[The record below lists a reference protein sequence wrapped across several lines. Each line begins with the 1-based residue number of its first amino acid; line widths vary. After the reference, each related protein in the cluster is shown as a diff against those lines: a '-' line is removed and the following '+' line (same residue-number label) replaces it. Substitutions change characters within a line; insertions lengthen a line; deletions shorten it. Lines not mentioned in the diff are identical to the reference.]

1 MEQDAYQIFTRAH
14 RVYIKGIRAGI
25 AECLKSAYDS
35 DWWESGVLSALG
47 DDQREN
53 LERDRQKVAPED
65 ITQLLDTAH
74 FSRIVERS
82 HAAAFANRFTNID
95 YTVRLFRHLSAKRNE
110 WAHVID
116 GQWTVTNIMQSVQAM
131 REILTSL
138 RRKEALE
145 IHQMFQD
152 SLDQQVRI
160 PEEVLDVSEDP
171 TPASDDDDYPLPA
184 GHALLGFWRALESYL
199 DVESVVQ
206 PANDEEGNEGLVRI
220 LIKVTNTAPAS
231 ERRPDITFRN
241 VRLELTGAQAVAQRG
256 HVDAEWTD
264 VEPGQSKTT
273 EFTAYAKGLA
283 SIELHVTGH
292 VDQDR
297 LLRVQHR
304 NTLPEEVVN
313 PLLEQL
319 SIQFESIGIDEALAQ
334 IVEAAT
340 RIQPDL
346 PFAEVSALRNELRQ
360 FRLLIAQKR
369 EALGALFEEYR
380 LDRESRIG
388 TPFREVILLLHEL
401 EQKKIGEMET
411 AIGQT
416 DMESIRG
423 AAHDFEQLQISV
435 LRARDAIRQQTSLR
449 HS

>member
-14 RVYIKGIRAGI
+14 QVYIKGIRAGI
-25 AECLKSAYDS
+25 AECLKSAYGS
-35 DWWESGVLSALG
+35 DWWEFGVLSALG

-53 LERDRQKVAPED
+53 LERDRQKVVPED
-65 ITQLLDTAH
+65 LAQLLDTAH
-74 FSRIVERS
+74 FSRIVERN
-82 HAAAFANRFTNID
+82 HAAAFTNQFTNID

-110 WAHVID
+110 WAHVND
-116 GQWTVTNIMQSVQAM
+116 RQWTVPNIMQSVQAM
-131 REILTSL
+131 REILISL

-152 SLDQQVRI
+152 SLDQQVSI
-160 PEEVLDVSEDP
+160 PEEFLYVSEEP

-199 DVESVVQ
+199 YVESVVQ
-206 PANDEEGNEGLVRI
+206 PASDEERNEGLVRV
-220 LIKVTNTAPAS
+220 LIRITNTAPAS
-231 ERRPDITFRN
+231 EGRPDITFRK
-241 VRLELTGAQAVAQRG
+241 VRLQLTGAQALAQRG
-256 HVDAEWTD
+256 HVGSEWTD
-264 VEPGQSKTT
+264 LGPGQSETI
-273 EFTAYAKGLA
+273 EFTAHTKGLA

-304 NTLPEEVVN
+304 NPLPEEVVT

-319 SIQFESIGIDEALAQ
+319 SIEFEGVGIDEALAK
-334 IVEAAT
+334 IVETAT
-340 RIQPDL
+340 RIQPDM
-346 PFAEVSALRNELRQ
+346 PFSEVSALRNELGQ
-360 FRLLIAQKR
+360 FKLLIAQKR

-380 LDRESRIG
+380 LDRESRLG
-388 TPFREVILLLHEL
+388 TPVREVILLLHEL
-401 EQKKIGEMET
+401 EQKKIGEMDT
-411 AIGQT
+411 AISQT

-423 AAHDFEQLQISV
+423 VAHDFEQLQISV
-435 LRARDAIRQQTSLR
+435 LRAQDAIRQRTSLR